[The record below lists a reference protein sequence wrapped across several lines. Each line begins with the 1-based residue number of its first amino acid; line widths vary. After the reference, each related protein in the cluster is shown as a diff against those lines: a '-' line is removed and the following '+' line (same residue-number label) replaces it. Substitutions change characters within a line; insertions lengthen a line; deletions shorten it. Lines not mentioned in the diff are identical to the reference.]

1 VGIWSHMSE
10 YGVWV
15 VAEVLALEWKGGR
28 GWGYGRTCPNME
40 WVVVEV
46 LVLEWKGIEACMSEH
61 GVWVVAEALV
71 LEWKGKRGW
80 GYGRACPNTQ
90 VKEAGVG
97 GG

>member
-1 VGIWSHMSE
+1 MERGERVGIWLHVSE

-15 VAEVLALEWKGGR
+15 VAEA
-28 GWGYGRTCPNME
+28 
-40 WVVVEV
+40 
-46 LVLEWKGIEACMSEH
+46 LVLEWKWIEGIGSRMSEH

-80 GYGRACPNTQ
+80 GYGHACLNMQ

>member
-1 VGIWSHMSE
+1 M
-10 YGVWV
+10 
-15 VAEVLALEWKGGR
+15 VAEVLALKWKGGR
-28 GWGYGRTCPNME
+28 GWGYGCACPNME

-46 LVLEWKGIEACMSEH
+46 LVLEWKGIEAHMSEH
-61 GVWVVAEALV
+61 RVWMVAEALV

-80 GYGRACPNTQ
+80 GYSHACLNMQ

>member
-1 VGIWSHMSE
+1 VGIWSRVSE

-15 VAEVLALEWKGGR
+15 VAEALALEWKGI
-28 GWGYGRTCPNME
+28 E
-40 WVVVEV
+40 
-46 LVLEWKGIEACMSEH
+46 GIGSCVSEH

-71 LEWKGKRGW
+71 LERKGKRGW